1 MRTKNGLMKTTS
13 LFLKNILAFLLVSL
27 LFFSCKKELSQIGL
41 DIVGGNPLNVLFTDT
56 TNVQVYSVLRDSVRT
71 DGLPYHSLGV
81 VVDPVFG
88 TTKSSLYIQYNLS
101 LSTFTFGETPILDSI
116 VLSMAYKNV
125 PVYGDSMV
133 PLSFRVYELSETI
146 DYDTAHYSNQ
156 TLAYLPQLLGEA
168 TLISR
173 PFDSVLIDT
182 TYVAPHFSLQLSR
195 ELGERLMSYE
205 DTIYYNN
212 VDFTDRFKGLYFEPV
227 YTSGIGNI
235 TFFNMG
241 DLYSKITL
249 YYQNEVSDSLSYN
262 LYPGAITPSFQNY
275 DHNNYLEADPDF
287 YQQVIQKDTILGEQ
301 KFYMQALGGVDSYIR
316 FPSLFKRADYARY
329 AINEAKLI
337 ITNLDPDNMIIPP
350 NNMLLFQQKYSTT
363 DSTNNYFYIAD
374 TGGGDAYFGGYYNST
389 LKQYEFRITKYV
401 QDYIKGLYESD
412 YLLMQITGAAYSGS
426 RLVAGGSFSDDNPQA
441 RIRLELIYTEIDT
454 ESK

>member
-1 MRTKNGLMKTTS
+1 
-13 LFLKNILAFLLVSL
+13 
-27 LFFSCKKELSQIGL
+27 
-41 DIVGGNPLNVLFTDT
+41 
-56 TNVQVYSVLRDSVRT
+56 
-71 DGLPYHSLGV
+71 
-81 VVDPVFG
+81 
-88 TTKSSLYIQYNLS
+88 
-101 LSTFTFGETPILDSI
+101 
-116 VLSMAYKNV
+116 MAYKNV